1 MLSLPKISLL
11 WIAIVGVACIYDI
24 SDFGAV
30 PNSDILSDQFKNQRA
45 I

>member
-1 MLSLPKISLL
+1 MLSLSNIYVLL
-11 WIAIVGVACIYDI
+11 IVILGVSCVYDI

-30 PNSDILSDQFKNQRA
+30 PNSDIISDQFKNQRA